1 LNLLHQTN
9 GYPPAPV
16 TKPGQGSTVIIADV
30 LEAELAF
37 ARDMADR
44 AREISLPLFRRGVEV
59 RLKADRSP
67 VTEADLAIEE
77 LFRKEAA
84 RTFPTDAVT
93 GEEGGLAA
101 GGNRVW
107 IIDPIDGTKNFA
119 AGIQVWG
126 TLIAL
131 EAEGER
137 VLGLVDAPA
146 LGERYEAVRGAGARM
161 NGDPIR
167 VSATGSLAE
176 ATLAHPSLSEW
187 PEESRP
193 ALMVVLG
200 EARRAVGFGD
210 FWGHCLVARG
220 AADAMLE
227 SRLRIWDWAAV
238 EVLVEEA
245 GGQMTA
251 FDGTPC
257 ADGGSVL
264 TTNGRLHD
272 QMMKLLR

>member
-1 LNLLHQTN
+1 MF
-9 GYPPAPV
+9 
-16 TKPGQGSTVIIADV
+16 D
-30 LEAELAF
+30 AELAF
-37 ARDMADR
+37 ALEAADR
-44 AREISLPLFRRGVEV
+44 AREISLPLFHRGPEV
-59 RLKADRSP
+59 TLKADRSP
-67 VTEADLAIEE
+67 VTEADLAIED
-77 LFRKEAA
+77 LFRKEVAEM
-84 RTFPTDAVT
+84 FPADAVT
-93 GEEGGLAA
+93 GEEGGPAP
-101 GGNRVW
+101 GGHRRW

-131 EAEGER
+131 LADGKT

-146 LGERYEAVRGAGARM
+146 LGERYEAVRGTGARL

-167 VSATGSLAE
+167 VSVTGSLHE
-176 ATLAHPSLSEW
+176 ATLAHPSLTEW

-193 ALMVVLG
+193 VLTAILG

-227 SRLRIWDWAAV
+227 ARLRIWDWAAV
-238 EVLVEEA
+238 EVVVEEA
-245 GGQMTA
+245 GGRMTA

-257 ADGGSVL
+257 TDGGSVL
-264 TTNGRLHD
+264 TSNGRLHD
-272 QMMKLLR
+272 GLMARLR